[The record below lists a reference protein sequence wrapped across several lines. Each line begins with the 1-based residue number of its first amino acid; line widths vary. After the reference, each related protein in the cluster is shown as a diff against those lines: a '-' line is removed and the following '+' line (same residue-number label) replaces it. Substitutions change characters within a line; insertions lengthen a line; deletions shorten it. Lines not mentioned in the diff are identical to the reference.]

1 MSRKSQPKLD
11 KLASRI
17 GDPKRLSIDLLTD
30 RSSMLLDLR
39 SRLSLMDRDLRDLMK
54 SVSIPAAQ

>member
-1 MSRKSQPKLD
+1 MRRKSQPKLD